1 MEPQLVPNLKGSGW
15 FNVYKRQ
22 SREERR
28 RYCSYFSCLP
38 YHINIF
44 STHDSGCL
52 ISVPMLIVLQGVRLE
67 LCTED
72 KVGLLAEVTRTF
84 RENGLNVTRA
94 EISTT
99 MDTVLNIFY
108 VTDVLGNPA
117 DPKIIEAVRHRIGLT
132 NLQVKELPLPYNE
145 KAEQEEEAVGV
156 AGAVLL
162 SLGSLVRR
170 NLYHLGLIR
179 SYS

>member
-1 MEPQLVPNLKGSGW
+1 MSTSVGREKSVKGSA
-15 FNVYKRQ
+15 FISLV
-22 SREERR
+22 
-28 RYCSYFSCLP
+28 CLS
-38 YHINIF
+38 HQVF
-44 STHDSGCL
+44 QHVSGFL
-52 ISVPMLIVLQGVRLE
+52 MSVLYLHLIVLQGVRLE

-72 KVGLLAEVTRTF
+72 RVGLLAEVTRTF

-99 MDTVLNIFY
+99 MDTALNIFY
-108 VTDVLGNPA
+108 VTDALGNPA
-117 DPKIIEAVRHRIGLT
+117 DPKIIEAVRHRIGPA
-132 NLQVKELPLPYNE
+132 NLQVKELPPLSDE
-145 KAEQEEEAVGV
+145 KAEREEEAVGV

-162 SLGSLVRR
+162 SLGSMVRR